1 MVLGGVVPL
10 VGPQEELRCPS
21 GYTSRGFTSR
31 TRWEAKQGFSGFTL
45 INKHRQCEGVRE
57 MRIFG
62 FYNNKHTNRTNPNVI
77 AMQAVWRQN
86 TKKKKGRD
94 KERGKRD
101 RLKMKIT

>member
-1 MVLGGVVPL
+1 
-10 VGPQEELRCPS
+10 
-21 GYTSRGFTSR
+21 
-31 TRWEAKQGFSGFTL
+31 
-45 INKHRQCEGVRE
+45 

-77 AMQAVWRQN
+77 AVQAVWRQN

-94 KERGKRD
+94 RERGKRD